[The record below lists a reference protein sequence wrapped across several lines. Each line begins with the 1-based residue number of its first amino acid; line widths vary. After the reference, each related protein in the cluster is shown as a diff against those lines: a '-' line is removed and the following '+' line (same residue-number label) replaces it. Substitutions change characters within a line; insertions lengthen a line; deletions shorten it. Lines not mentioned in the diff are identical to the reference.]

1 MLQATDS
8 IQQCTQAGS
17 RDVQKEEEAMY
28 GHAGM
33 LGAAAAVWEDL
44 RTNHFLAALLD
55 LPADE
60 DCKPFH
66 QDRGEQKY
74 DSRMSHSEKD
84 RHMAWESGNAS
95 VSDEASGEG
104 SPAKDAANAGKHR
117 SQGRPKFM
125 ERRKQSLA
133 LVVKLNLSRQQ
144 AHMLHFDLQQLLLSM
159 WTSMAC

>member
-1 MLQATDS
+1 
-8 IQQCTQAGS
+8 
-17 RDVQKEEEAMY
+17 MY

-60 DCKPFH
+60 DCKPLH

-74 DSRMSHSEKD
+74 DPRMSHSEKE
-84 RHMAWESGNAS
+84 RHMAWESGDAS
-95 VSDEASGEG
+95 PPDEATAQG

-125 ERRKQSLA
+125 ERRKQAYLPS
-133 LVVKLNLSRQQ
+133 VFNSWQ
-144 AHMLHFDLQQLLLSM
+144 SY
-159 WTSMAC
+159 

>member
-8 IQQCTQAGS
+8 IQQCTRGS
-17 RDVQKEEEAMY
+17 DGVQKEEEAMY

-60 DCKPFH
+60 DCKPLH

-74 DSRMSHSEKD
+74 DPRMSHSEKE
-84 RHMAWESGNAS
+84 RHMAWESGDAS
-95 VSDEASGEG
+95 LADEATAQG
-104 SPAKDAANAGKHR
+104 SPAKDAAAAGKHS
-117 SQGRPKFM
+117 SQACPRKMDGRKS
-125 ERRKQSLA
+125 KQSYVPS
-133 LVVKLNLSRQQ
+133 VVGFWLS
-144 AHMLHFDLQQLLLSM
+144 H
-159 WTSMAC
+159 